1 TVQGFISALGEN
13 DYLLASNYLNLSKSD
28 NPTTV
33 VRQFKQALDAGG
45 RFQPDLQ
52 ISNSPEGNLTDQLPP
67 SQENVGVINIGER

>member
-1 TVQGFISALGEN
+1 MSDN

-28 NPTTV
+28 NPTPI

-52 ISNSPEGNLTDQLPP
+52 INNTPEGNLADQLPP
-67 SQENVGVINIGER
+67 NQEKVGNININDKNTRSY